1 MQQAV
6 EIISRGNT
14 LRGMVNIPDNII
26 GKVPTVII
34 LHGFGGNKMGPHFI
48 FVKLSRLLERIGIA
62 SVRFDFAGSGESDGE
77 FSDMTISGELSDAE
91 NILQYIQTLDFVDT
105 KNIAIVGF
113 SMGGAI
119 AAMLAAEYKKYIH
132 SLCLWAPAG
141 NMGEIVLKDW
151 IGSKYPEFEKNDSVV
166 PLFLIKFISC

>member
-6 EIISRGNT
+6 EIISNGNI
-14 LRGMVNIPDNII
+14 LRGMVNKPDDII

-48 FVKLSRLLERIGIA
+48 FVKLSRLLETIGIA

-77 FSDMTISGELSDAE
+77 FSEMTVSGELCDARS
-91 NILQYIQTLDFVDT
+91 ILQYVKTLDFVDT

-119 AAMLAAEYKKYIH
+119 ASMLAAEYKKYIH